1 MKMTV
6 ITDKKGA
13 VVATYRHEEEYKT
26 GQARFRLNALA
37 GQSIHEI
44 DMPAELEKNNFC
56 KGASFPSQGAPQ
68 EAPQE
73 EEEIEALM
81 PAK

>member
-13 VVATYRHEEEYKT
+13 VVATYRHEEYKK

-44 DMPAELEKNNFC
+44 DMPAELEKIT
-56 KGASFPSQGAPQ
+56 S
-68 EAPQE
+68 
-73 EEEIEALM
+73 
-81 PAK
+81 AKELHSRLKEHLKKRKR

>member
-13 VVATYRHEEEYKT
+13 VVATYRHEEEYKE

-44 DMPAELEKNNFC
+44 DMPAELEKIT
-56 KGASFPSQGAPQ
+56 S
-68 EAPQE
+68 
-73 EEEIEALM
+73 
-81 PAK
+81 AKELHSRLKEHLKKHLKKRKR